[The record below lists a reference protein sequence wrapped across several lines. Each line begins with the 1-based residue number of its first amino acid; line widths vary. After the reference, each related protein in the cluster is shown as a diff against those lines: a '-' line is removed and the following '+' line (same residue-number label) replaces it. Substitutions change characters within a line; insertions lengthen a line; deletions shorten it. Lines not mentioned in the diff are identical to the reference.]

1 MANLYARCPYV
12 VNGSLFLRGL
22 QVTLLIYPERVMRD
36 AAYRLLRIPLLRTR
50 VNKSKEK
57 RRDNLVRMLLCD
69 GKRRPTREARKRQQ
83 KVEIGLTLRRIVLL
97 GTPLALTVLL
107 VFHPSPYDEVAN
119 QLVPIA
125 GWWIALHTIVFGLV
139 PFMGVALW
147 MLTAGLRGVFATL
160 SRVAAVVFALFYD
173 AGDAIAG
180 ISTGILARSAEV
192 GTLGERAAVEAIET
206 LFADPFKSLLFDI
219 GRYAWIVALV
229 LAAVA
234 LWRAGAPRL
243 PLVLLALPAYLVTLD
258 HAFPSGSLTFGTF
271 FVIAAWLEF
280 APGRASS
287 SWQSRHVR

>member
-1 MANLYARCPYV
+1 M
-12 VNGSLFLRGL
+12 
-22 QVTLLIYPERVMRD
+22 
-36 AAYRLLRIPLLRTR
+36 
-50 VNKSKEK
+50 
-57 RRDNLVRMLLCD
+57 
-69 GKRRPTREARKRQQ
+69 
-83 KVEIGLTLRRIVLL
+83 EIGFTLRRIVLL

-107 VFHPSPYDEVAN
+107 VFHPSPYDDVAGE
-119 QLVPIA
+119 LMPIA
-125 GWWIALHTIVFGLV
+125 TWWIALHTIVFGLV

-147 MLTAGLRGVFATL
+147 LLTAGPEGVVATL

-192 GTLGERAAVEAIET
+192 GELGERIAVGAIDT

-229 LAAVA
+229 MAAVA

-243 PLVLLALPAYLVTLD
+243 PLVLLGLPAYLVTLD

-271 FVIAAWLEF
+271 FVIAAWIEL
-280 APGRASS
+280 ASGRSTLARQHRRVS
-287 SWQSRHVR
+287 